1 MILTDEKSVTYVR
14 AIVEKF
20 IWRDVTMQNKTLD
33 ITYDFF
39 NVDAIVDNFYEEIQ
53 VSIPVPDNRSFT
65 NLDRFVSLHCQ
76 NFWKSLVTL
85 NLAETGLEVLVEVR
99 ADKDASQSID
109 EHNHCLCIC
118 ICKTVKLCCYSC
130 LEICC

>member
-39 NVDAIVDNFYEEIQ
+39 SVDAIVDNFYEEIQ
-53 VSIPVPDNRSFT
+53 VSISN
-65 NLDRFVSLHCQ
+65 N
-76 NFWKSLVTL
+76 
-85 NLAETGLEVLVEVR
+85 
-99 ADKDASQSID
+99 
-109 EHNHCLCIC
+109 
-118 ICKTVKLCCYSC
+118 
-130 LEICC
+130 